1 MPKKE
6 LNKKEEKK
14 IAGKTKSASSTK
26 LSKSSKTK
34 SKLKRNTASAVFVKA
49 SEKQSPK
56 KVSIDM
62 KSDDMERKSVAK
74 DTSSVS
80 GGRSLRVHKATVI
93 IAIVIVLLGVFLYF
107 GRGLFVAAVV
117 NGQPISRLEVVN
129 EAEKT
134 SGAQVMSS
142 LIRYA
147 LVEQEAKKEKV
158 EVTDKDIDKQIKT
171 IEENLKKSGQ
181 NIDQMLELQGMTKE
195 DLKKIVRLDLLVT
208 KLIEKDIKISD
219 KDVDDYIEK
228 YRDEF
233 PEDMKEDELKKEAR
247 EQLKQSMLPQK
258 AQSWFADLE
267 KKANIIKFV
276 NY

>member
-62 KSDDMERKSVAK
+62 KSEDMERKSVAK